1 MVTQSSGKKYH
12 GTLTKK
18 LFRDMSRSAMQFLA
32 MFLLCAMGT
41 WCFSGLDANWRML
54 ELSTETPIAQSNL
67 ADFWVKGASFG
78 KNDILK
84 LRNLPGVKDVQARV
98 TLEMDCPDL
107 GDEVTLMVHGY
118 DGDMR
123 ICTPIIRTGSELSA
137 SDTRGCLL
145 EEQFAQAH
153 NLSVGDTVKVSYG
166 GVSLTF
172 FVRGTILSGEYL
184 VTAKNIT
191 PQPDIYGYMYVSA
204 KAMAAFP
211 FTEMLVKAS
220 SDADLT
226 QVRAEI
232 MNTCPTALIVDKDT
246 HSGTLSARNFV
257 SMFRSLSYLFPV
269 LVFAVAAMIVVNTLT
284 RMIEN
289 QRVQMGTLKALG
301 YRDRQIRLHYLSYA
315 IVPSVAGSLLG
326 VLTGQISIPYILW
339 PIVST
344 NVRYPARLH
353 APISGITWLI
363 AVLSVVMCLLICLHT
378 YNRAARETTA
388 SLLRP
393 KPPKSGSRILLE
405 RISRLWGRFSFNTK
419 MIIRN
424 IFRNKGR
431 SFLSLVGILCCNMLI
446 ICSFG
451 LQESINTFIDDYYTH
466 TLRYDVR
473 ANLISGQA
481 SSLDHYRETLNA
493 MKVDGIMEQSV
504 SLRSETNLR
513 SCLLTVMTDDQ
524 TSIAL
529 GDNATFLTLP
539 RTGTA
544 ISRKLAGLM
553 NVGLGDTVTIC
564 LPGDSDTISLTINA
578 LADTNI
584 GQGLFMSK
592 EAWEACRKGDFQV
605 TTLLITAP
613 TPACSHLL
621 EEMDEVGTLLY
632 PAKQLVEMSSI
643 MDSTTAAFTILSV
656 AALALAFIICY
667 NMGLMNF
674 SERVRDY
681 ATLKVLGYH
690 QREIRRLMLRENN
703 YISIIG
709 VLLGIPPG
717 FLITTIIL
725 KMCEYDSMV
734 FPTHVTFPS
743 VAGAC
748 AITYVF
754 AFLIQLLLTRK
765 VRSIDMVEALKSVE

>member
-1 MVTQSSGKKYH
+1 MVNQSSGKRRH

-18 LFRDMSRSAMQFLA
+18 LFRDMGRSAMQFLA

-67 ADFWVKGASFG
+67 ADFWVKSSSFS
-78 KNDILK
+78 KADMLK
-84 LRNLPGVKDVQARV
+84 LQNIEGVTDTQARI

-107 GDEVTLMVHGY
+107 GDDVSLMVHGY

-123 ICTPIIRTGSELSA
+123 ICTPIIRTGSTLSA
-137 SDTRGCLL
+137 SDTRGCLI

-153 NLSVGDTVKVSYG
+153 KLSVGDAVKVSYNG
-166 GVSLTF
+166 IETTF
-172 FVRGTILSGEYL
+172 FIRGVILSGEYL
-184 VTAKNIT
+184 VTTKNIT
-191 PQPDIYGYMYVSA
+191 PEPETYGYMYVSA
-204 KAMAAFP
+204 KALSAFP
-211 FTEMLVKAS
+211 FTEVLMTLAD
-220 SDADLT
+220 DADT
-226 QVRAEI
+226 SAVRDSVMDA
-232 MNTCPTALIVDKDT
+232 CPAAIIIDSNT

-269 LVFAVAAMIVVNTLT
+269 LVFAVAAMIVVSTLT

-289 QRVQMGTLKALG
+289 QRTQMGTLKALG
-301 YRDRQIRLHYLSYA
+301 YRDGQIRLHYLSYA

-326 VLTGQISIPYILW
+326 VLTGQITIPYIIW

-344 NVRYPARLH
+344 NVRYPEQLH

-363 AVLSVVMCLLICLHT
+363 AVLSVLMSLFICLHT
-378 YNRAARETTA
+378 YNHAARETTA
-388 SLLRP
+388 NLLRP
-393 KPPKSGSRILLE
+393 KPPKSGVRILLE
-405 RISRLWGRFSFNTK
+405 RITPLWSRFSFNTK
-419 MIIRN
+419 MIVRN

-431 SFLSLVGILCCNMLI
+431 TFLSLVGILCCNMLI

-451 LQESINTFIDDYYTH
+451 LQESINTFIDNYYTK

-473 ANLISGQA
+473 AELASGNTA
-481 SSLDHYRETLNA
+481 SLDHYRAVLNA
-493 MKVDGIMEQSV
+493 MTVDGIMEKSV
-504 SLRSETNLR
+504 SLHSETNTR

-529 GDNATFLTLP
+529 GTNETLMTLP
-539 RTGTA
+539 RSGTA
-544 ISRKLAGLM
+544 ISIKLAELM
-553 NVGLGDTVTIC
+553 DVSLGDTVTVR
-564 LPGDSDTISLTINA
+564 LPGDTDAITLEITA

-584 GQGLFMSK
+584 GQGLYMSK
-592 EAWEACRKGDFQV
+592 EAWEECRKGDFQV
-605 TTLLITAP
+605 TALLITAP
-613 TPACSHLL
+613 TQECSHYL
-621 EEMDEVGTLLY
+621 EASDDFSSLLY
-632 PAKQLVEMSSI
+632 PVNQHVEMSSI

-656 AALALAFIICY
+656 AALSLAFIICY

-674 SERVRDY
+674 TERVRDY

-703 YISIIG
+703 YVSITG
-709 VLLGIPPG
+709 VLLGILPG
-717 FLITTIIL
+717 FMITTIIL
-725 KMCEYDSMV
+725 KMCEYGNMV
-734 FPTHVTFPS
+734 FPTYITFPS
-743 VAGAC
+743 VAAAC
-748 AITYVF
+748 AVTYIF

>member
-1 MVTQSSGKKYH
+1 MVNQSNGKRRH

-18 LFRDMSRSAMQFLA
+18 LFRDMGRSAMQFLA

-54 ELSTETPIAQSNL
+54 ELSTETPIEQSNL
-67 ADFWVKGASFG
+67 ADFWVKGSSFS
-78 KNDILK
+78 KADILK
-84 LRNLPGVKDVQARV
+84 LQNIEGVTDTQARI

-107 GDEVTLMVHGY
+107 GDDVSLMVHGY

-123 ICTPIIRTGSELSA
+123 ICTPIIRTGSTLSS
-137 SDTRGCLL
+137 SDTRGCLI

-153 NLSVGDTVKVSYG
+153 NLSVGDAVKVSYS
-166 GVSLTF
+166 GVETTF
-172 FVRGTILSGEYL
+172 FIRGIILSGEYL
-184 VTAKNIT
+184 VTTKNIT
-191 PQPDIYGYMYVSA
+191 PEPETYGYMYVSA
-204 KAMAAFP
+204 KALSAFP
-211 FTEMLVKAS
+211 FTEVLMTLS
-220 SDADLT
+220 DDADT
-226 QVRAEI
+226 SAVRDSI
-232 MNTCPTALIVDKDT
+232 MDACPAAIIVDSNT

-269 LVFAVAAMIVVNTLT
+269 LVFAVAAMIVVSTLT

-289 QRVQMGTLKALG
+289 QRTQMGTLKALG

-315 IVPSVAGSLLG
+315 VVPSVAGSLLG
-326 VLTGQISIPYILW
+326 VLTGQVTIPYIIW

-344 NVRYPARLH
+344 NVRYPERLH

-363 AVLSVVMCLLICLHT
+363 AALSVLMSLFICLHT

-388 SLLRP
+388 NLLRP
-393 KPPKSGSRILLE
+393 KPPKSGVRILLE
-405 RISRLWGRFSFNTK
+405 RITPLWSRFSFNTK
-419 MIIRN
+419 MIVRN

-431 SFLSLVGILCCNMLI
+431 TFLSLVGILCCNMLI

-451 LQESINTFIDDYYTH
+451 LQESINTFIDNYYTK

-473 ANLISGQA
+473 AELASGNA
-481 SSLDHYRETLNA
+481 ASLDHYRAVLNA
-493 MKVDGIMEQSV
+493 MTIDGIMEKSV
-504 SLRSETNLR
+504 SLHSETNTR

-529 GDNATFLTLP
+529 GTDETLMTLP
-539 RTGTA
+539 RSGTA
-544 ISRKLAGLM
+544 ISIKLAELM
-553 NVGLGDTVTIC
+553 DVSLGDTVTVR
-564 LPGDSDTISLTINA
+564 LPGDTDAITLEITA

-584 GQGLFMSK
+584 GQGLYMSK
-592 EAWEACRKGDFQV
+592 EAWEECRKGDFQV
-605 TTLLITAP
+605 TALLITAP
-613 TPACSHLL
+613 TQECNHYL
-621 EEMDEVGTLLY
+621 EESDDFSSLLY
-632 PAKQLVEMSSI
+632 PADQHVEMSSI

-674 SERVRDY
+674 TERVRDY

-703 YISIIG
+703 YVSITG

-717 FLITTIIL
+717 FMITTIIL
-725 KMCEYDSMV
+725 KMCEYDNMV
-734 FPTHVTFPS
+734 FPTYITFPS
-743 VAGAC
+743 VAAAC
-748 AITYVF
+748 AITYIF